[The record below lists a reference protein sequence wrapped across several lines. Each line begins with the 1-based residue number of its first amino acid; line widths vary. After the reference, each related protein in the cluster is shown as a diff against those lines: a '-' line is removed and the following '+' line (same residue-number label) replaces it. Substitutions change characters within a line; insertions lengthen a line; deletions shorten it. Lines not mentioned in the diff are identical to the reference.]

1 MRWFTAKFTY
11 VLVFHVNKKRRYL
24 IEKGREKYE
33 LKLFQSWEIKIQLS
47 HCINTWKNPTFKK
60 SLIQEPQINYT

>member
-1 MRWFTAKFTY
+1 MQIEEMLNFVEIRDILIISKCGGSQRNLH

-47 HCINTWKNPTFKK
+47 HCINT
-60 SLIQEPQINYT
+60 